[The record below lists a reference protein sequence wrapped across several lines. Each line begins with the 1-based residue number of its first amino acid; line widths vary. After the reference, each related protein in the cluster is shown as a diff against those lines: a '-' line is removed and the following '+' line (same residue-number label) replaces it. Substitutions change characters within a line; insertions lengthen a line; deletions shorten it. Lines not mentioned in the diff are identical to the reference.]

1 MRKILLISLL
11 LTLPAFSRMLMHGV
25 YTMHDPHL
33 FRQYEYDMCLRAG
46 NFPCRWA
53 PDSGKGY
60 GEPLFNF
67 YAQAPYWLTQKF
79 ILVGFSI
86 LDSAKIVYI
95 SSLVLSGLAMYVY

>member
-46 NFPCRWA
+46 NF
-53 PDSGKGY
+53 
-60 GEPLFNF
+60 
-67 YAQAPYWLTQKF
+67 
-79 ILVGFSI
+79 
-86 LDSAKIVYI
+86 
-95 SSLVLSGLAMYVY
+95 